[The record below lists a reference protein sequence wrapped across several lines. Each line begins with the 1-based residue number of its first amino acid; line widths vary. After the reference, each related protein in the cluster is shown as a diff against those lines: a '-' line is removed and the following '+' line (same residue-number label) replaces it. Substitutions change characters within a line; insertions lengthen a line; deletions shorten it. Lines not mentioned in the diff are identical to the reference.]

1 MQDLI
6 SRNSSRL
13 EFSVRIIEVLS
24 LWLAGQ
30 LAGLIRFSGAV
41 DQEAAAVHLI
51 LLYFCCGVAFLL
63 FPQLHLYS
71 SWRGRTMPALFRQ
84 LAISWGVVLLI
95 GLFFAFLI
103 NQISALSRLWLFY
116 WYGTGIVFL
125 VVSRFILHSFLRGLR
140 KRGLNNKNVL
150 IVGFGRTG
158 QEMFQRTNQQH
169 WYGYEVKA
177 IYTGNQH
184 PTAIDTHQVDKI
196 NALEDINDYVLQNN
210 IHEIWITLPLSA
222 SQQLHSLQYLLRN
235 ALVDI
240 RWVPDTLSMRIFNS
254 KITNF
259 LGVPTVELNQPAA
272 NDVGG
277 IVKDLFDKL
286 FAAVALLLL
295 APLFLVIAVGIKMSS
310 PGPVFFKQKRLGL
323 NGRPFDMYKFR
334 SMKMHQEHGKVTQAT
349 KNDPRITPF
358 GGFLRRTSLDELPQF
373 INVLRGEMSVVGPRP
388 HALQHNEMYKERL
401 EMYML
406 RHRVKPGITGWAQVN
421 GFRGETDTDEKMAKR
436 VQFDLHYIEH
446 WSFWMDLKII
456 LWTAFKGWT
465 GKNAY

>member
-13 EFSVRIIEVLS
+13 EFSVRVIDILA

-30 LAGLIRFSGAV
+30 LAGLLRFSGPISEQ
-41 DQEAAAVHLI
+41 DPIHLI
-51 LLYFCCGVAFLL
+51 LLYFCCGMAFLL
-63 FPQLHLYS
+63 FQQLDLYS
-71 SWRGRTMPALFRQ
+71 SWRGRTLPALFRH
-84 LAISWGVVLLI
+84 LALSWGVVLLT

-103 NQISALSRLWLFY
+103 NNASAISRLWLFL
-116 WYGTGIVFL
+116 WYLTGIVFL
-125 VVSRFILHSFLRGLR
+125 ALSRTVLYSGLRFLR
-140 KRGLNNKNVL
+140 KRGLNSKNVV

-158 QEMFQRTNQQH
+158 QEMFQRTSQQH

-184 PTAIDTHQVDKI
+184 PSTVDI
-196 NALEDINDYVLQNN
+196 SHVDRISALEDVNDYVLKNN
-210 IHEIWITLPLSA
+210 IHELWITLPLSA
-222 SQQLHSLQYLLRN
+222 SQQLHTLQYLLRN

-240 RWVPDTLSMRIFNS
+240 RWVPDTLSIQIFNS

-259 LGVPTVELNQPAA
+259 LGLPAVALNQPAA

-295 APLFLVIAVGIKMSS
+295 APLFIVIAIAIKLSS
-310 PGPVFFKQKRLGL
+310 PGPVFFKQRRLGL
-323 NGRPFDMYKFR
+323 NGRPFEMYKFR
-334 SMKMHQEHGKVTQAT
+334 SMKVHQEHGKVTQAT
-349 KNDPRITPF
+349 KDDPRITRV

-388 HALQHNEMYKERL
+388 HALQHNEMYKQRL

-446 WSFWMDLKII
+446 WSFGMDLKII